1 MLVQNRYGGLQH
13 IPDRLAKALILAGTV
28 KAVEEK
34 KPETVKPRK
43 SKAKEAEAE

>member
-13 IPDRLAKALILAGTV
+13 IPERLAKALILAGTV
-28 KAVEEK
+28 KAFEEK
-34 KPETVKPRK
+34 KPEPVKTRK